1 MKLLNKINDLFVRV
15 KKNEDELLNKLVEV
29 DGHLHKLDG
38 KRLDVE
44 IDSICKRMRD
54 FAHKLLPMDPFGD
67 N

>member
-1 MKLLNKINDLFVRV
+1 MRV